1 MRTTPPSM
9 APCIWQK
16 RNNTKVTRS
25 NCSQTETKLPITQ
38 CMAQPHGELSTGAAK
53 ENKLHWGSP
62 SMDADC
68 ENKVVGQPET
78 KSPHF
83 SAKEEDDATV
93 GDNTIS
99 SQHPADRK
107 TRQAQLC
114 SQRFPTAALIKD
126 LRLMLMEKFE
136 SPRLSSTYRENE
148 PCLWALF
155 RQVRKS

>member
-1 MRTTPPSM
+1 MIWSPMRTTPPSM

-16 RNNTKVTRS
+16 GNNTKVTRS

-38 CMAQPHGELSTGAAK
+38 CMAQPHGELSTGDAE

-83 SAKEEDDATV
+83 SVEEEDDATV

-114 SQRFPTAALIKD
+114 SAHSA
-126 LRLMLMEKFE
+126 
-136 SPRLSSTYRENE
+136 SPL
-148 PCLWALF
+148 
-155 RQVRKS
+155 QH